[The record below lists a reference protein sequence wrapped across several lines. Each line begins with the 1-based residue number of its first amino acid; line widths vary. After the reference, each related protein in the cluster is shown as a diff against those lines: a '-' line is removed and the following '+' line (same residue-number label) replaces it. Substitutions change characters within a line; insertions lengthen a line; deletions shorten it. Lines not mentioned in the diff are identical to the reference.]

1 MKPNFQN
8 MAARQKQSK
17 SMQDKAIME
26 MLVREEWAKE
36 KERVEQLIVA
46 NMFAASCLVLH
57 DKFGFGKKRCNRF
70 LGELQAQFELA
81 RDKFVSLEDFKN
93 WSKEFLGV

>member
-46 NMFAASCLVLH
+46 NMFAA
-57 DKFGFGKKRCNRF
+57 
-70 LGELQAQFELA
+70 
-81 RDKFVSLEDFKN
+81 
-93 WSKEFLGV
+93 